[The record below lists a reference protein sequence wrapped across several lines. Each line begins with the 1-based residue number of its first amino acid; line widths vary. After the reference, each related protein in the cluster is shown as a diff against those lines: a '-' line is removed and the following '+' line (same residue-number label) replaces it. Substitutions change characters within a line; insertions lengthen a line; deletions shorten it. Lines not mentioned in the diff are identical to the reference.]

1 MLVYSETKAPVGKLP
16 VDIRNGD
23 YKLLRYTKPSKA
35 RPSGE
40 LILRQNASLEL
51 MRAAPPV
58 FGMMVVGE

>member
-16 VDIRNGD
+16 IDVRGF
-23 YKLLRYTKPSKA
+23 KLLRYTKPSKA

-40 LILRQNASLEL
+40 LILRQNTSFEL